1 MKIILRQDYQNLG
14 KTGEVVDVK
23 DGYARNF
30 LIPKDIAYPAT
41 KGNLH
46 ALEEEK
52 KQIGLRQKKELNS
65 AQKLAVEL
73 EKISVTIP
81 IKVGEEDKVFG
92 SVTSQMIA
100 DSLKEKGFSLDKR
113 IIELA
118 EPIKALGIY
127 TIDVN
132 LHLGVVGKLKV
143 WVVKE

>member
-14 KTGEVVDVK
+14 KTGEVVEVK

-30 LIPKDIAYPAT
+30 LIPRQIAYAASA
-41 KGNLH
+41 GNLH
-46 ALEEEK
+46 ALDEEK
-52 KQIGLRQKKELNS
+52 KQRELRQKKEVTN

-73 EKISVTIP
+73 EKVSITIP
-81 IKVGEEDKVFG
+81 VKVGEDEKVFG

-100 DSLKEKGFSLDKR
+100 DVLKEKGFSLDKR

-132 LHLGVVGKLKV
+132 LFTGVTGKLKV